1 MSKRV
6 LLLIVLMGLAAMGFA
21 QNYAVSFDGVN
32 DYITLGSNKFNTV
45 LSGAPAIT
53 VEAWIKPTTLRTG
66 TDANRNV
73 ILDFPVAATNS
84 QIMMYM
90 RQNGV
95 IRLGGRS
102 ISTDAFQDVVT
113 ASPVVTV
120 GTWQHVA
127 GVLDFANKAMYIYVN
142 GLLVASRTTGI
153 VWGSLSFVPGV
164 GGTEVIGVNA
174 ALSATQYYH
183 GLMDELR
190 VWNVVRTQS
199 QILAGMDI
207 EFHPA
212 PANLVGYFR
221 FNQASGTTAINTS
234 AIVNNATLMNGA
246 SFVLSDN
253 TLPVELSSFNA
264 TISAQN
270 YVVLSWVSQSETN
283 LAGYYVY
290 RNSSNELNTA
300 IRISTLIPAGNS
312 SGQNRYS
319 YQDNESEPGYWY
331 YWLQSRD
338 LDGSEGFHGP
348 VSVQVLGD
356 NGTPDMPWHTELLPI
371 YPNPFNP
378 STNIRYTVGRKGNV
392 TIRVFNTKGQLV
404 RTIEKG
410 VADPGAYHIVWDGRD
425 NNGNVSP
432 SGIYMIR
439 MTAGEIN
446 SSVKAMLMK

>member
-1 MSKRV
+1 MGMAV
-6 LLLIVLMGLAAMGFA
+6 LGFA

-102 ISTDAFQDVVT
+102 NSTDAFQDLVT
-113 ASPVVTV
+113 PTPVITT

-127 GVLDFANKAMYIYVN
+127 GVMDFANKAMYIYVN

-174 ALSATQYYH
+174 ALSATQFYH
-183 GLMDELR
+183 GLMDEIR

-199 QILAGMDI
+199 QILANMDK

-221 FNQASGTTAINTS
+221 LNESSGTTAINTS
-234 AIVNNATLMNGA
+234 ATINNGTLMGGA
-246 SFVLSDN
+246 FFVTSDN
-253 TLPVELSSFNA
+253 TLPAELSSFTA

-270 YVVLSWVSQSETN
+270 YVVLTWISQSETN

-290 RNSSNELNTA
+290 RNDSSDLSSA
-300 IRISTLIPAGNS
+300 IRVSTMIPAGNS
-312 SGQNRYS
+312 SGQNRYT
-319 YQDNESEPGYWY
+319 YQDSESEPGQWY

-348 VSVQVLGD
+348 VSIMVTSD

-378 STNIRYTVGRKGNV
+378 TTNIRYTLGRKTNV

-404 RTIEKG
+404 RTMEQG
-410 VADPGAYHIVWDGRD
+410 MADPGAYHIVWDGRD